1 VTEPEAEDAK
11 LVTLARATRVRVGAA
26 EGAAVRDLDGR
37 IYAASTVGLPSLA
50 LSALEAAVVAA
61 VSSGAQGVDAA
72 AVVTA
77 VPDGEPA
84 GLAALRDLSG
94 RDILV
99 LVAGSDGMVRQTL
112 VVSGPRRPVEH
123 DPDRQL
129 AETEPE
135 QPRADRHREGEPHR
149 RP

>member
-37 IYAASTVGLPSLA
+37 IYAASTVGL
-50 LSALEAAVVAA
+50 SALEAAVAAA